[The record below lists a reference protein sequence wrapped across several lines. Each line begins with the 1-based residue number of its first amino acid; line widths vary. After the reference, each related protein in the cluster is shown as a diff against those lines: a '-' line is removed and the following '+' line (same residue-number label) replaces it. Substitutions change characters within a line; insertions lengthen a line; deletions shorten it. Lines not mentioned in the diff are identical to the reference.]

1 MIFIDRP
8 ITARQVHEVC
18 SRFNEGV
25 RVEYKGTFDRSV
37 RDQLPKI
44 VSSFANSQGGVLIVG
59 VRAVNGVPQE
69 PFEGF
74 EVAPREEFPLT
85 VENIC
90 LSGIHPAVLP
100 RIELVRSEV
109 PNRAF
114 LILEVEE
121 SGEAPHA
128 IENSRKVYVRT
139 GNAANPYDLAEVD
152 HIIDL
157 MKRRSEPEAR
167 RLRLL
172 ASAEDRSHQCIQP
185 NRPLSKVS
193 IHPIFPRKPLC
204 TSQQAWEFLL
214 ANRNLLNNNYE
225 NSLIRIPDGAGSL
238 RTRAANEPNV
248 SSQYEEVNTYGL
260 LFASRQFRFQP
271 WYGQDVREQLAFM
284 DLFQPL
290 LRMTLLGGR
299 FYFANAYD
307 GGLIMNVS
315 LKNVEGQA
323 MRFFRA
329 ENMLDVQA
337 PDDFRCYASAVSAQR
352 LVSLEYLN
360 NHRSDF
366 LTDILSQLTWA
377 FWQSLQDPPVA
388 RLRHFVQTLIHEL
401 GVA

>member
-8 ITARQVHEVC
+8 ITARQVHDVC

-59 VRAVNGVPQE
+59 VRAVNGVAQE

-74 EVAPREEFPLT
+74 EVGPREEFPLT

-100 RIELVRSEV
+100 RIEVVRSEV

-157 MKRRSEPEAR
+157 MKRRSEPEG
-167 RLRLL
+167 RLVRLI

-185 NRPLSKVS
+185 NRPLSQIS
-193 IHPIFPRKPLC
+193 IHPTFPRKPLC
-204 TSQQAWEFLL
+204 TSQQAWEVLL

-225 NSLIRIPDGAGSL
+225 NSLIRIPDGAASL
-238 RTRAANEPNV
+238 QGRTANPNV
-248 SSQYEEVNTYGL
+248 SPQYEELNAYGL
-260 LFASRQFRFQP
+260 LFASRQLRFTN

-290 LRMTLLGGR
+290 LRMTLLAGR
-299 FYFANAYD
+299 FYPAHAYN
-307 GGLIMNVS
+307 GNLIVNVS

-323 MRFFRA
+323 MRFVRA
-329 ENMLDVQA
+329 ENILDVQA
-337 PDDFRCYASAVSAQR
+337 PDDFRCYANVVSAQR
-352 LVSLEYLN
+352 LVSFEYLN
-360 NHRSDF
+360 NQRLDF

-377 FWQSLQDPPVA
+377 FWQSLQDSPAA
-388 RLRHFVQTLIHEL
+388 RLRHFIQTLIHEL